1 MPPSLLLLAAGIGVI
16 AGLRS
21 VTAPAAASWAARL
34 GWIHLAG
41 TGLAFMGSLPAV
53 AILSLLAVGEL
64 VVDKLPTTPARTSP
78 FPLSGRILLGALAAA
93 TLTAGAAG
101 AAGAGGA
108 GSVGAGALCGAAGAL
123 LGTFGGYQA
132 RTRLV
137 RALGVPDLAVALAE
151 DLVAVGGAFL
161 IASRC

>member
-1 MPPSLLLLAAGIGVI
+1 MSPNLLLLACGIGVI

-41 TGLAFMGSLPAV
+41 SGLAFMGSLPAV
-53 AILSLLAVGEL
+53 AVLSLLAVGEL

-78 FPLSGRILLGALAAA
+78 LPLAGRILLGALAAA
-93 TLTAGAAG
+93 TLTAGAG
-101 AAGAGGA
+101 DG
-108 GSVGAGALCGAAGAL
+108 GSVVAGALCGVVGAF

-137 RALGVPDLAVALAE
+137 RALGVPDLVIALAE
-151 DLVAVGGAFL
+151 DLVAVVGAFL
-161 IASRC
+161 IASRF